1 MSEFTYQRETTG
13 FKLENWE
20 WDNTWIDHPNDH
32 MKKRL
37 FYIGDS
43 ISCGTRKQF
52 NGVSGGKVTCD
63 GFGTSKALDNPFFF
77 ESLRLFAA
85 QLNGFECVLF
95 NSGLHGWHLNPDEY
109 ENYYEKMVK
118 FLISEFK
125 GVPVYI
131 VLTTSTKGDEES
143 ERSGVKERNERA
155 SRVAEKYGLKT
166 IDLYSVSLENRALRC
181 DDGVHYTDEGY
192 KKFAEYIYGEV
203 SK

>member
-1 MSEFTYQRETTG
+1 MSQFTYQSESYG

-32 MKKRL
+32 MKKRF

-52 NGVSGGKVTCD
+52 SAISDKITCD

-95 NSGLHGWHLNPDEY
+95 NSGLHGWHLNPEEY
-109 ENYYEKMVK
+109 GKYYEKMVK
-118 FLISEFK
+118 FLLSEFK
-125 GVPVYI
+125 GTPVYV
-131 VLTTSTKGDEES
+131 VLTTSIAGDQS
-143 ERSGVKERNERA
+143 NVLARNEKA
-155 SRVAEKYGLKT
+155 CEVAARYGLKT
-166 IDLYSVSLENRALRC
+166 IDLYTVSVENADLRC
-181 DDGVHYTDEGY
+181 DDGVHFTDEGY
-192 KKFAEYIYGEV
+192 IKFAQYICEEV